1 MRQTDSPTETT
12 AKTIFI
18 ALWAC
23 VLLVKCVLAARLPLF
38 VDEAFYWQESRHPAW
53 AYSDLPGF
61 TAWLVRAGQTV
72 AGHSEFALR
81 WPFLLIAALLPWWIV
96 RIARRELGEA
106 HAGSGMPWQA
116 GSLAV
121 LLPLLGTLGVLGLP
135 DVPLALATV
144 LCLDAGTRLLRGVD
158 WPSAGL
164 LAAGLAIGGLTHYR
178 FVAVI
183 GVGFLALLW
192 LREGRATLRDARVWG
207 AVVIGAL
214 AWLPL
219 LSWNLANADAG
230 LRFQLVERHP
240 WAFHP
245 DGWRFLLVQAAF
257 ASPLLLVALLRG
269 GIAGLGAG
277 RTAGVRYLAL
287 SGVAVFAGFFL
298 LGFFADSERVSFHW
312 PLPAYLALLPL
323 AAPVL
328 ADWRPIWRRLA
339 WALAGAGLVI
349 GLCYYAVAATPALRA
364 HLADGKAYPSNFAGW
379 DALAEAVK
387 AERAAMPPDT
397 RLLADNFKIGA
408 ELGFALGDARIP
420 VLDHPLNAHHGR
432 APQLAL
438 WQLRVQDRA
447 TLGEVPVLLVVGAS
461 DVEYRQL
468 LRRYH
473 DLCAMVG
480 PLPPPRVL
488 HIDHGRQRFLLFR
501 LPPRRAAGPC
511 TTPAMAWIDLP
522 AGDGP
527 VSRRFE
533 LRGWAFKEGVGL
545 VKVEAL
551 IDGEVVS
558 QPVYGIA
565 RPEVVGFWS
574 KWREG
579 GSTDPQQPNV
589 GFDVWIDLGDRP
601 PGRYRLGL
609 RLHGRDGSVEDWPS
623 RVIELR

>member
-1 MRQTDSPTETT
+1 MRQTDSPTKRS

-18 ALWAC
+18 ALWAG

-53 AYSDLPGF
+53 AYSDLPGL
-61 TAWLVRAGQTV
+61 TAWLVRTGQTV

-81 WPFLLIAALLPWWIV
+81 LPFLLIAALLPWWIV
-96 RIARRELGEA
+96 GIARRELGET
-106 HAGSGMPWQA
+106 HARQDLAWQA

-192 LREGRATLRDARVWG
+192 LREGRAALRDARVWG

-245 DGWRFLLVQAAF
+245 DGAQFLLVQAAF

-269 GIAGLGAG
+269 GIDGLGAG
-277 RTAGVRYLAL
+277 REAGVRYLAL

-323 AAPVL
+323 TAPVL
-328 ADWRPIWRRLA
+328 ADWRPAWRRLA
-339 WALAGAGLVI
+339 WILAGAGLVV
-349 GLCYYAVAATPALRA
+349 GLGYYAIAAAPALRA

-387 AERAAMPPDT
+387 AERAAMPPGT

-408 ELGFALGDARIP
+408 ELGFSLDDARIP

-461 DVEYRQL
+461 DIEYRQL

-488 HIDHGRQRFLLFR
+488 DIDHGRQRFLLFR

-522 AGDGP
+522 ADDGP
-527 VSRRFE
+527 VPRRFE

-623 RVIELR
+623 RVVELR